1 MTVEVRLFQDWFL
14 CPGWLVRGSFSI
26 TSISHRGSLT
36 PADTCSRIS
45 NTNFFLSQGEEF
57 CVTVADSLAHLH
69 WICSTPP
76 VQAQHQ
82 QFRDSQIS
90 KHRATVRLG
99 TNNHL
104 HWGKAKISG
113 TYKSR
118 PSSWDNLFLYQKLS
132 PICCYERD
140 PTREGRA
147 KRSPLLLISDSNR
160 AKLQTA
166 ASSFTPPK
174 PILERKAPRLLIDKI
189 L

>member
-14 CPGWLVRGSFSI
+14 CPGWLVPGSFSI

-45 NTNFFLSQGEEF
+45 NTIFFLSQGEEF

-113 TYKSR
+113 TYKSDQAPGTIYFCIR
-118 PSSWDNLFLYQKLS
+118 NCLPSAATKGTQHEKAEL
-132 PICCYERD
+132 RD
-140 PTREGRA
+140 PHCY
-147 KRSPLLLISDSNR
+147 
-160 AKLQTA
+160 
-166 ASSFTPPK
+166 
-174 PILERKAPRLLIDKI
+174 
-189 L
+189 